1 MCHLLYIRMSVMHRK
16 ELAAYVADG
25 TLTHLVVAF
34 SRYEEVQGHR
44 HYVQDKIR
52 AKGKLLSKAIMENNA
67 VVYVC
72 G

>member
-1 MCHLLYIRMSVMHRK
+1 MCMIIIYRK

-25 TLTHLVVAF
+25 TLTHLLVAF
-34 SRYEEVQGHR
+34 SRYEAVQGHR
-44 HYVQDKIR
+44 HYVQDNIR
-52 AKGKLLSKAIMENNA
+52 AKGKLLCKAIMECNA

>member
-1 MCHLLYIRMSVMHRK
+1 MIFYIDRK

-25 TLTHLVVAF
+25 TLTHLLVTF
-34 SRYEEVQGHR
+34 SRYDEVQGHR
-44 HYVQDKIR
+44 HYVQDNIR
-52 AKGKLLSKAIMENNA
+52 AKGKLLSKAIMEENA